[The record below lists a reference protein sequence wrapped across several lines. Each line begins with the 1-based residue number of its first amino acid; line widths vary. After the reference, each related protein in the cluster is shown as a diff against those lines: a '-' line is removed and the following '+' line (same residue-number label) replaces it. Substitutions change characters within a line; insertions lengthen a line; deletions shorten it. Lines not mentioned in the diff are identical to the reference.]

1 MEINVKLLAIILIL
15 FLSDISFLKF
25 NENTIAFVKNNI
37 VNSARLPKLNEN
49 LQSCFKNEIPNKSE
63 VDKNKLFCKIMII
76 K

>member
-1 MEINVKLLAIILIL
+1 MKKLLAIILIL
-15 FLSDISFLKF
+15 FLSDISFLRF

-63 VDKNKLFCKIMII
+63 VDMNKLFCKIMII